1 MGKIAAFFDLDKT
14 VLARSAGLAFARPF
28 YRGGLLGRADVLRSA
43 YSQFVFSL
51 AGADE
56 KQTENMRRY
65 LSQLVTG
72 WDVDTV
78 KRIVSE
84 TLEQVID
91 PIVHAEAVELIDMH
105 KSQGHDII
113 IISASGTEVVEPI
126 AHRLGADFIVGTTM
140 EIVDGKF
147 TGEISHYAHGA
158 QKAEA
163 MQRLAAEHGYDL
175 NDCYAY
181 SDSSTDIPM
190 LEAVGHPNAVNPDTA
205 LRKLAAS
212 RQWPILEFKRPVT
225 MPRRIPKVDAKTGAA
240 LVGTAVVVGALWF
253 AYHSLARRRVTAI
266 SASQ

>member
-14 VLARSAGLAFARPF
+14 VLARSSGLAFARPF

-78 KRIVSE
+78 KRIVGE

-91 PIVHAEAVELIDMH
+91 PIVHAEAVDLIDMH

-140 EIVDGKF
+140 EIIDGKF

-158 QKAEA
+158 QKVEA
-163 MQRLAAEHGYDL
+163 MQQLAAEHGYDL
-175 NDCYAY
+175 SQCYAY

-190 LEAVGHPNAVNPDTA
+190 LEAVGHPHAVNPDST
-205 LRKLAAS
+205 LRKLATS

-225 MPRRIPKVDAKTGAA
+225 MPRRIPNVDAKTGVA

-253 AYHSLARRRVTAI
+253 AYHSISRRRITAAA
-266 SASQ
+266 ASQ